1 MGIELITVLIVL
13 ALFVLMLAGV
23 PLGVATLT
31 VSIGTALLNF
41 GPPGLFLVA
50 SNVYGI
56 LEKYP
61 LVAVPF
67 FVLMAS
73 ILERIGVARDLFSAM
88 SRVAGDLRGGV
99 AVQTTL
105 VAVVLAAMS
114 GVIGG
119 EIVMLGLVA
128 LPQMLRLGY
137 DARLSIGIICA
148 AGSLATLIPPS
159 IVLIVYGLSA
169 QVSIS
174 DLFVAGIAPGAL
186 LASLYVAYVL
196 IVTRLKPH
204 LAPLHSETEEGRR
217 EAMTGD
223 RAAVL
228 RGILLPVLVV
238 FSVMGSIYAG
248 IASVTEAAGIG
259 VVGALASAVV
269 RRRLTW
275 RMVQGALRDTAV
287 TVGSIIW
294 LLIGAVSLVGIYN
307 VIGGTRFL
315 TDALTGLEVAPI
327 VVIFIMMGILLIL
340 GTFLDWIAIVFITVP
355 VFAPVVV
362 ALGYDPIWFGILFT
376 MNLQIYYLSP
386 PFGPACFWLKSVAPP
401 EITLQQ
407 IFGAVWPFI
416 GLQLV
421 ALTLVIVFPEIVLF
435 LPRLLG
441 A

>member
-13 ALFVLMLAGV
+13 ALFLLMLAGV

-73 ILERIGVARDLFSAM
+73 ILERIGVARDLFSTM

-204 LAPLHSETEEGRR
+204 LAPLHSETEDGRL
-217 EAMTGD
+217 EAATGD
-223 RAAVL
+223 RAAIL
-228 RGILLPVLVV
+228 RGIFLPVLVV

-362 ALGYDPIWFGILFT
+362 SLGYDPIWFGILFT

-441 A
+441 G